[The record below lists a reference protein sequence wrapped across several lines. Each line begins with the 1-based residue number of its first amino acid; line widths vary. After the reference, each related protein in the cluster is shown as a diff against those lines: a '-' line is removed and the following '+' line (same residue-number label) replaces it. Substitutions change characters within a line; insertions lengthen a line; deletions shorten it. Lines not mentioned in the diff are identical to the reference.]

1 MIQLTQTKYGTKDS
15 QGKRLSYGNCLATC
29 IAGILNLQPEMVPNI
44 EIFYCA
50 GDSKLDAPMWLDV
63 INIWLKT
70 CYTYFIFL
78 LMIKSKWYFS
88 IPTLILLL
96 IDQSFKFQIDFDK
109 NKDPKNP
116 NIIRYEKFREIIYCI
131 KIRYNKGEFT
141 QAEEAIR
148 ISLICLSQLI
158 LTSKPIATF

>member
-63 INIWLKT
+63 INIWLLKKHNMLLHKT
-70 CYTYFIFL
+70 TDKNLLPQRDYFIARGVSPRGSRHCII
-78 LMIKSKWYFS
+78 MSKTFPAHDPHPSREGLVEIEYYMYF
-88 IPTLILLL
+88 
-96 IDQSFKFQIDFDK
+96 QKH
-109 NKDPKNP
+109 
-116 NIIRYEKFREIIYCI
+116 
-131 KIRYNKGEFT
+131 
-141 QAEEAIR
+141 
-148 ISLICLSQLI
+148 
-158 LTSKPIATF
+158 